1 MYTTTWN
8 PNEMPCPA
16 PGPVPSRHRNLLR
29 YTGLVLL
36 IVGVTLMPI
45 PVTDPKAVTSVFP
58 WVAWSGVLVKYGAWA
73 MTVGAALLAL
83 SFALRSRE

>member
-1 MYTTTWN
+1 
-8 PNEMPCPA
+8 
-16 PGPVPSRHRNLLR
+16 
-29 YTGLVLL
+29 
-36 IVGVTLMPI
+36 MPI